1 MVMAP
6 CATLVSCGDDDDDI
20 ANDSPIDN
28 PITPD
33 TPSEQEALSPSEQ
46 KKRLEATAIEFMNE
60 VPASDFEDINDLIQY
75 IGEEYEDYDYSN
87 VEDWA
92 NEVLDDLSNK
102 VGTSKDTTYYEWG
115 EYDINIYTD
124 YTALVAISNFTGH
137 FKANKSSESWTMS
150 KANDLQFIFSDKNGK
165 ECVLKVTSSGNTKE
179 VNVCYIKDW
188 EDYDYDYNHKAY
200 YEYYK
205 RTDYSLIVPEHIN
218 VSLTRGGSPVV
229 DAKVDIDLSGITGTD
244 FNIAKNS
251 LSATSTVT
259 FDNGY
264 VIKQSRGAYKAN
276 KSVAAQVS
284 VTKNGKKMIETAISS
299 DISGIP
305 SCNLKAFID
314 DPEDIDTDD
323 INGKNAYVKIDIMG
337 KVQVQGTISDIRKY
351 ADYLD
356 KADENDENESK
367 FKSYINQANSLA
379 DINLFY
385 DNGSTKQ
392 AFMQLE
398 SFEENDYYSRY
409 WYTEPIMKFYDG
421 SSYSSFEVFFNESD
435 FKKVIDTYEELLD
448 EYEDMIE

>member
-1 MVMAP
+1 M
-6 CATLVSCGDDDDDI
+6 
-20 ANDSPIDN
+20 
-28 PITPD
+28 
-33 TPSEQEALSPSEQ
+33 
-46 KKRLEATAIEFMNE
+46 
-60 VPASDFEDINDLIQY
+60 
-75 IGEEYEDYDYSN
+75 
-87 VEDWA
+87 
-92 NEVLDDLSNK
+92 
-102 VGTSKDTTYYEWG
+102 
-115 EYDINIYTD
+115 
-124 YTALVAISNFTGH
+124 
-137 FKANKSSESWTMS
+137 
-150 KANDLQFIFSDKNGK
+150 
-165 ECVLKVTSSGNTKE
+165 
-179 VNVCYIKDW
+179 
-188 EDYDYDYNHKAY
+188 
-200 YEYYK
+200 
-205 RTDYSLIVPEHIN
+205 
-218 VSLTRGGSPVV
+218 
-229 DAKVDIDLSGITGTD
+229 
-244 FNIAKNS
+244 
-251 LSATSTVT
+251 
-259 FDNGY
+259 
-264 VIKQSRGAYKAN
+264 
-276 KSVAAQVS
+276 
-284 VTKNGKKMIETAISS
+284 TKNGKKMIETAISS